1 MDLYAK
7 ILSIASPIIKK
18 KTISFM
24 PQTKVFAWLFTTAQ
38 VASSSRLK
46 GNNQLSIY
54 NSMMNHQRSDIIF
67 RVEQSKEFLQI
78 DKNLAIRPL
87 KWHFLKDKMSIS
99 LVALV
104 GIKLARN
111 AFSMVKGFSLTYAMS
126 LWEWHNGVVKM

>member
-7 ILSIASPIIKK
+7 ILSIGSPIIKK

-111 AFSMVKGFSLTYAMS
+111 AFSMVKGFYLTYAMS